1 LNLGFLTEDLKI
13 SRRKF
18 AAATLL
24 NLGTLAWFFLL
35 VIYMP
40 DIFAV
45 ITLND
50 PFWGQYIGPILFI
63 GFTIFWSVTASFIGE
78 RISRRRLLVF
88 SIFLGTFSTILMTLL
103 QGTIF
108 AAVLGSLAGMSL
120 GLGLPGGVALVADYT
135 VVEERARVSGIVI
148 LGTFIVA
155 FATIAV
161 SRILNFGI
169 LSTVLLFAVVRSTS
183 FLALVIDKCDRPV
196 PIVKE
201 KPHLPSTVYR
211 EFFFYLFPWVMFSIA
226 SSLAWNIIPQK
237 DYPTEIIIG
246 NMLRYVFI
254 AVFGLVSG
262 VMADRFGRK
271 WPIVI
276 GLVALGVGFNL
287 LGFNFTGTSVIIY
300 LAISGVTWG
309 SFFVVFL
316 AVPGDLSVLGSREK
330 FYALGYILPLAIMF
344 SFSAIP
350 SPDLS
355 PFLSASSFAQIL
367 SIFLYIS
374 IVPVLRAKETLIES
388 KIQERKMK
396 EYAERVGKIV
406 QESKETDQT

>member
-1 LNLGFLTEDLKI
+1 VNLGFLTEDLKI

-24 NLGTLAWFFLL
+24 NLGILAWFFLL
-35 VIYMP
+35 NIHMP
-40 DIFAV
+40 DIFAA

-50 PFWGQYIGPILFI
+50 PFWGYYNIGPILFI
-63 GFTIFWSVTASFIGE
+63 GFTIFWALTASFIGE
-78 RISRRRLLVF
+78 RISRRKLLVF

-103 QGTIF
+103 QGTIS
-108 AAVLGSLAGMSL
+108 AAVLSSLAGMSL
-120 GLGLPGGVALVADYT
+120 GLGLPGSVALVADYT

-161 SRILNFGI
+161 TRILNFGI
-169 LSTVLLFAVVRSTS
+169 LSTILLFAVVRSTS

-201 KPHLPSTVYR
+201 RPHLPTTVYR

-276 GLVALGVGFNL
+276 GLIVLGVGFNL
-287 LGFNFTGTSVIIY
+287 LGFNFTGTSVVIY

-344 SFSAIP
+344 SFVAIP
-350 SPDLS
+350 GPDLS

-367 SIFLYIS
+367 SVFLYIS
-374 IVPVLRAKETLIES
+374 IVPVWRAKETLQES

-396 EYAERVGKIV
+396 EYAERAGKIV
-406 QESKETDQT
+406 QESKEDK